1 MDTCLRRFPPSFVG
15 SAFSSFAGS
24 DRRISGAKPAYS
36 RSSLEKWDE
45 NRQNTAVLNADGTSV
60 RAKIRKFGA
69 NLTAKTVYYYFMELS
84 TIKQAYEAPTVE
96 VVEIKP
102 EGYILQSSKPDY
114 NPIPW

>member
-1 MDTCLRRFPPSFVG
+1 MVQV
-15 SAFSSFAGS
+15 FA
-24 DRRISGAKPAYS
+24 RK
-36 RSSLEKWDE
+36 
-45 NRQNTAVLNADGTSV
+45 SV
-60 RAKIRKFGA
+60 NLAP